1 MDPREDIKEVVAT
14 ASDQSVARSLVVD
27 IKTGVKAHEWDTSSG
42 GSKITGSR
50 NRGTGCKQSSS
61 GFPCEMTLS
70 PDDSCDDDVLDYK
83 SLTTG
88 HEPFCFLFLSQSLV
102 TQPILSRS

>member
-1 MDPREDIKEVVAT
+1 MADLTVDTKEDIKEVVET
-14 ASDQSVARSLVVD
+14 ADQSVAQSLEVD
-27 IKTGVKAHEWDTSSG
+27 IKAGVKAHEWDTSSG

-70 PDDSCDDDVLDYK
+70 PDDSTL
-83 SLTTG
+83 
-88 HEPFCFLFLSQSLV
+88 EPPSV
-102 TQPILSRS
+102 E